1 MSLYKRPKADGSFA
15 WWARVEYKGRAYQ
28 ENLHV
33 TGTDQKPNIKE
44 AEKQHDLF
52 KVRCINRG
60 DEEAA
65 VAAVLTPAG
74 TLASMKEKFM
84 GHIAG
89 QCSPATLHVYKYAW
103 RFIEG
108 GLGKTPLAKIDNG
121 VIEGFSQK
129 LQTLDLSRGQ
139 GPGRRKANAHTVNVV
154 LRTLRRALIL
164 AYNWNLIGKVPKITL
179 IKNTRDREYVV
190 TPEREAKLLVHAT
203 GQMRQLIPFLIDTG
217 LRLGEACAMLWEH
230 VDLAHNRILVRAT
243 AEHKLK
249 TKNSKREVPM
259 TSRVKAILKAKKEAN
274 DRSIG
279 SSVYVWTAQ
288 DDKSALSI
296 YAADSAFLRIKS
308 AAHITAWDCVLHAC
322 RHTFC
327 TNLGNAGMDAY
338 TIMRLAGHG
347 SITISAKYV
356 HTSEARLKEAVAA
369 LEAAAKPEQAAA
381 ATTTA

>member
-1 MSLYKRPKADGSFA
+1 MSLYRRPKADGSFA
-15 WWARVEYKGRAYQ
+15 WWARVEYKSRVYQ
-28 ENLHV
+28 SNLNV
-33 TGTDQKPNIKE
+33 IGTNTKPNIKE

-65 VAAVLTPAG
+65 LAPAPD
-74 TLASMKEKFM
+74 TLGGLKEKFF
-84 GHIAG
+84 GHVTS
-89 QCSPATLHVYKYAW
+89 QCSASTVHTYKYAW
-103 RFIEG
+103 KFIEG
-108 GLGKTPLAKIDNG
+108 EFRDILLAKIDNG
-121 VIEGFSQK
+121 LIEAFSQK

-139 GPGRRKANAHTVNVV
+139 GPAKRKANAHTVNVV

-164 AYNWNLIGKVPKITL
+164 AFNWNMIAKVPKITL
-179 IKNTRDREYVV
+179 VKNVRDREYII
-190 TPEREAKLLVHAT
+190 TPEREAKLLAHANV
-203 GQMRQLIPFLIDTG
+203 QMRQVIPFLIDSG
-217 LRLGEACAMLWEH
+217 LRIGEACALLWEH
-230 VDLAHNRILVRAT
+230 IDFAHNRILVRAT

-259 TSRVKAILKAKKEAN
+259 TSRVKAILKHKKEVN
-274 DRSIG
+274 G
-279 SSVYVWTAQ
+279 SSPYVWTGR

-296 YAADSAFLRIKS
+296 YAADSAFLRLKR
-308 AAHITAWDCVLHAC
+308 AAHVTAWDCVLHSC

-356 HTSEARLKEAVAA
+356 HTSETRLKEAVAA
-369 LEAAAKPEQAAA
+369 LEAAASTSQPLQMAAGA
-381 ATTTA
+381 SE